1 MSVLN
6 PTKFHTTPEH
16 ALSRFHLSVAVW
28 RGGVWAG
35 LALFAAVLAGLLW
48 FGMDPIPAGLWALTF
63 GTLTALR
70 VDMGRSLG
78 LLLSRLC
85 FAVGPLVSYSM
96 VEQMNWNQPWSSFS
110 KLQVALNLA
119 WYYLIACGLYLLLG
133 RRNLSAGTA
142 LTLCFAI
149 GMANRYVI
157 RFRGRT
163 IFPGDLL
170 TLRTAANVAGNY
182 DYRLDATQ
190 LQCLLV
196 LALCLLVLW
205 KLPRQQGRSLPRLWI
220 TLPAVGVA
228 AAYLAVFFGTG
239 FLSALEIE
247 PSMWTTRGNGFLLNF
262 SVCLR
267 YSRVS
272 EPEGYSQEALDG
284 LTEGYAAGAAAQG
297 TRPENLI
304 VIMNESFSDL
314 SVLGEVP
321 VSEDFLPFFR
331 SLSEN
336 TVRGTAYAS
345 VFGGT
350 TANSEYEFLTGNTTA
365 FLPEGTVPFHL
376 YVADGTPNLGAQ
388 MKDLGYDTVFLHPYL
403 ASGWNRR
410 AVYADFGFDTV
421 LFQDDLTDTSL
432 IREYISDQSD
442 YESLIRLYEE
452 KEEGQ
457 PLFLFNVTL
466 QTHSGYDKPWD
477 GLERTAELTG
487 VLAGRFPTVDQ
498 YLSLIKQSDN
508 AFRYLINYFS
518 QVEEPTMILLFGD
531 HQPQVATSFYTKMLG
546 GSEDTWDAAT
556 AQKRQAVPFVIWAN
570 YDIPEAQGVELSL
583 NYLSALLAET
593 ANLPQTGYQQFLN
606 ELRQTVPVVNAVGF
620 RDTDGTWVRRRSQLS
635 AGAQAALKEYEMLQ
649 YNVIFD
655 KTDATADFFTLPTR
669 EEAG

>member
-16 ALSRFHLSVAVW
+16 APSRFHLSVAVW

-85 FAVGPLVSYSM
+85 FALGPLVSYSM

-142 LTLCFAI
+142 LALCFAI

-336 TVRGTAYAS
+336 TVKGTAYAS

-388 MKDLGYDTVFLHPYL
+388 MKALGYDTVFLHPYL

-432 IREYISDQSD
+432 IR
-442 YESLIRLYEE
+442 
-452 KEEGQ
+452 
-457 PLFLFNVTL
+457 
-466 QTHSGYDKPWD
+466 
-477 GLERTAELTG
+477 
-487 VLAGRFPTVDQ
+487 
-498 YLSLIKQSDN
+498 
-508 AFRYLINYFS
+508 
-518 QVEEPTMILLFGD
+518 
-531 HQPQVATSFYTKMLG
+531 
-546 GSEDTWDAAT
+546 
-556 AQKRQAVPFVIWAN
+556 
-570 YDIPEAQGVELSL
+570 
-583 NYLSALLAET
+583 
-593 ANLPQTGYQQFLN
+593 
-606 ELRQTVPVVNAVGF
+606 
-620 RDTDGTWVRRRSQLS
+620 
-635 AGAQAALKEYEMLQ
+635 
-649 YNVIFD
+649 
-655 KTDATADFFTLPTR
+655 
-669 EEAG
+669 

>member
-16 ALSRFHLSVAVW
+16 ARSRFHLSVAVW

-48 FGMDPIPAGLWALTF
+48 FGMDPIPAGLWALSF

-85 FAVGPLVSYSM
+85 FALGPLVSYSM

-142 LTLCFAI
+142 LALCFAI

-267 YSRVS
+267 YSKVS
-272 EPEGYSQEALDG
+272 EPESYSQEALDG

-336 TVRGTAYAS
+336 TVKGTAYA
-345 VFGGT
+345 
-350 TANSEYEFLTGNTTA
+350 
-365 FLPEGTVPFHL
+365 
-376 YVADGTPNLGAQ
+376 
-388 MKDLGYDTVFLHPYL
+388 
-403 ASGWNRR
+403 
-410 AVYADFGFDTV
+410 
-421 LFQDDLTDTSL
+421 
-432 IREYISDQSD
+432 
-442 YESLIRLYEE
+442 
-452 KEEGQ
+452 
-457 PLFLFNVTL
+457 
-466 QTHSGYDKPWD
+466 
-477 GLERTAELTG
+477 
-487 VLAGRFPTVDQ
+487 
-498 YLSLIKQSDN
+498 LSLIH
-508 AFRYLINYFS
+508 I
-518 QVEEPTMILLFGD
+518 
-531 HQPQVATSFYTKMLG
+531 
-546 GSEDTWDAAT
+546 
-556 AQKRQAVPFVIWAN
+556 
-570 YDIPEAQGVELSL
+570 
-583 NYLSALLAET
+583 
-593 ANLPQTGYQQFLN
+593 
-606 ELRQTVPVVNAVGF
+606 
-620 RDTDGTWVRRRSQLS
+620 
-635 AGAQAALKEYEMLQ
+635 
-649 YNVIFD
+649 
-655 KTDATADFFTLPTR
+655 
-669 EEAG
+669 